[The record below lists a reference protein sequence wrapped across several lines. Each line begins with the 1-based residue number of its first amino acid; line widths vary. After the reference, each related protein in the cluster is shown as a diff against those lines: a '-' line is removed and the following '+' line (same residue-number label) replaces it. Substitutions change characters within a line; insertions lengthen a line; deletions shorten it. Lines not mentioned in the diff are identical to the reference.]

1 MGYLRSFRGH
11 LDSPDSNMIST
22 IYSAPQKTYKKNIT
36 CWRVKFFVRK

>member
-22 IYSAPQKTYKKNIT
+22 IYSAPQKTYTRILHAEE
-36 CWRVKFFVRK
+36 WIFL